1 MAKKGKGGREKV
13 SRRGLIRAEA
23 RVERGIAGIEPSVF
37 SVSTKS
43 LQALSPH
50 LRRIREAIPDIDV
63 ETVRKD
69 LEARIPPQKD
79 LDRAVQAGMTA
90 YEAER
95 KRWRKPKPSRQQ
107 EEEMRERLAVSL
119 RHDLTSLWIDE
130 ELVRYNVERSHL
142 TVSILE
148 NKAFLV
154 TPTGQVAM
162 EVRDLRDP
170 RSLDIQTLMQIVDML
185 IEIGGL
191 ISALFGLRV
200 DPNSRTVQRVVE
212 SRVTKDQRFRLALIE
227 MLSRFGMHTT
237 NSIEIGKAI
246 AMFMWKVY
254 EECAGFWN
262 DFARGLFEG
271 VPWYQLAW
279 YIAKFVGGIA
289 SLFMTAAATI
299 YYKLAIIAWRIAKL
313 IEKYLK
319 LKPTLAGAFGPLF
332 GKVRAAEIAAQRYA

>member
-1 MAKKGKGGREKV
+1 MAKKGKARRGKA
-13 SRRGLIRAEA
+13 SRRGLTRAEA
-23 RVERGIAGIEPSVF
+23 GLQRGIVGIEPSVF
-37 SVSTKS
+37 SVSAKS

-50 LRRIREAIPDIDV
+50 LQRIRDAIPDINV
-63 ETVRKD
+63 GTLRKD
-69 LEARIPPQKD
+69 LEARIPSQRD
-79 LDRAVQAGMTA
+79 LERAVQAGMAA

-95 KRWRKPKPSRQQ
+95 IRRRKPKPSRQQ
-107 EEEMRERLAVSL
+107 EGDMRERLAASL
-119 RHDLTSLWIDE
+119 RHDLTSLSIDE

-154 TPTGQVAM
+154 TPSGEVAM
-162 EVRDLRDP
+162 EVRDLRDM

-212 SRVTKDQRFRLALIE
+212 SRVNKDERFKLALIE

-246 AMFMWKVY
+246 TMFMWKVY

-319 LKPTLAGAFGPLF
+319 LKPALAGIFASLF
-332 GKVRAAEIAAQRYA
+332 GEVRAAELAAQRY